1 MDRMRPVYVRQ
12 KSNSSG
18 GTPGAPTSPMISPM
32 NHHGRSGSVG
42 MVGARK
48 VQHTKAA
55 AQRLAHVMAHKPA
68 DDNDEEDDDLSYDP
82 GLSSG
87 TGSLGLVGGR
97 SMRPRSP
104 MSVRAAQEHSTT
116 TRGRS
121 SPSLNSMEQPSS
133 THSTPSSRPYQY
145 AEQPSS
151 AHSTPASRTYQSINT
166 KPIHPVVEQPH
177 SLRSSIATRPSQPS
191 NSNEQPTSARTISGM
206 NSARSSQ
213 PTNVVEQ
220 PTSARSISGLNSA
233 RSSQPT
239 SAVEQPTSARS
250 LDAAR
255 PQLGTKP
262 VHIMPAS
269 VPISLRPP
277 SSADP
282 PADNRREPAPVP
294 LRPTSTSGGLD
305 ASADTRRD
313 KRISLDLGTFNM
325 RENRAQRSSALEDEL
340 DMLQEENENLLEK
353 LRLAEERCDETEAR
367 ARQLEQQVAN
377 LGEGVTLEAR
387 LLSRKEAA
395 LQQREVALKEA
406 AQTHGGSAHGGRNDE
421 AEYELRSLRIMT
433 QRMILSREEMEE
445 VVLKRS
451 WLAWY
456 WSLCVEHGIHAE
468 IAASR
473 SEFWSSLAPLP
484 VQAILAAGQKAKEGI
499 DNNDPDER
507 EDSPRDLNELSGERN
522 IESMLLV
529 EKGLRE
535 LASLKVEEAVAL
547 AMAKHRRPSSKK
559 TGLIDLKLPIDGQ
572 FEAFELSKEESED
585 VLFKQAWLAYFWR
598 RAKNHGVEPDIADE
612 RLQFW
617 INHNSNSPATSHDAV
632 DDHVEIMVKGV
643 AVLGSSEGVKGTI
656 NFVQEGDGPTTVTGS
671 VSGLK
676 PGLHGFHVHAL
687 GDTTNGCLSTGPHFN
702 PNGKEHGAPE
712 DEDRHAGDLGNI
724 TVGDDGTA
732 TFTIIDKQIPLT
744 GPHSIIGRAVVVHGD
759 PDDLGKGGH
768 ELSKSTGNA
777 GGRVACGIIGLQG

>member
-18 GTPGAPTSPMISPM
+18 GTPGAPTSPMMSPM

-68 DDNDEEDDDLSYDP
+68 DDDDEDDDDLSYDP
-82 GLSSG
+82 GLSSR
-87 TGSLGLVGGR
+87 TGSLGLVCGR
-97 SMRPRSP
+97 SMRPSSP
-104 MSVRAAQEHSTT
+104 MSVRAAQEHSTS

-121 SPSLNSMEQPSS
+121 SPSLNSMELPSS

-166 KPIHPVVEQPH
+166 KPINPVVEQPH

-233 RSSQPT
+233 RSSQAT

-250 LDAAR
+250 LAVAR

-282 PADNRREPAPVP
+282 PADNRREPAPIP
-294 LRPTSTSGGLD
+294 LRPPSTAGGSD

-313 KRISLDLGTFNM
+313 KRMSLDLGTFNM

-353 LRLAEERCDETEAR
+353 LRVAEERCDETEAR

-387 LLSRKEAA
+387 LLSRQASKISCVKEAA
-395 LQQREVALKEA
+395 LQHREAALREA

-421 AEYELRSLRIMT
+421 AEYELRSLRITT

-451 WLAWY
+451 WLARY

-484 VQAILAAGQKAKEGI
+484 VQAILEAGQKAKEGM
-499 DNNDPDER
+499 DNNDLDER
-507 EDSPRDLNELSGERN
+507 EDSPRDLNELLGERN

-547 AMAKHRRPSSKK
+547 EMAKHRRPSSKK

-617 INHNSNSPATSHDAV
+617 INHNSKSPATSHDAV
-632 DDHVEIMVKGV
+632 DIERGLLELKK
-643 AVLGSSEGVKGTI
+643 LGIETQLWRESRKWLEHDSMHRT
-656 NFVQEGDGPTTVTGS
+656 QS
-671 VSGLK
+671 
-676 PGLHGFHVHAL
+676 
-687 GDTTNGCLSTGPHFN
+687 LSDF
-702 PNGKEHGAPE
+702 
-712 DEDRHAGDLGNI
+712 
-724 TVGDDGTA
+724 
-732 TFTIIDKQIPLT
+732 
-744 GPHSIIGRAVVVHGD
+744 
-759 PDDLGKGGH
+759 
-768 ELSKSTGNA
+768 
-777 GGRVACGIIGLQG
+777 

>member
-18 GTPGAPTSPMISPM
+18 GTPGQPASPMMSPM
-32 NHHGRSGSVG
+32 HHHGRSGSAG
-42 MVGARK
+42 IVGAK
-48 VQHTKAA
+48 KAQHTKAA
-55 AQRLAHVMAHKPA
+55 AQRLAHVMAHKQT
-68 DDNDEEDDDLSYDP
+68 DDDDEEDDDLSYDL

-87 TGSLGLVGGR
+87 TGSLGLAGGR

-104 MSVRAAQEHSTT
+104 MSVRAAQEQSTS

-121 SPSLNSMEQPSS
+121 SPSLNSMEQPPS
-133 THSTPSSRPYQY
+133 THSTPASRPYQY

-151 AHSTPASRTYQSINT
+151 AHSLPASRPYKSINT
-166 KPIHPVVEQPH
+166 KPINSVVEQPH
-177 SLRSSIATRPSQPS
+177 SLRSSVATRPSQTS
-191 NSNEQPTSARTISGM
+191 NSNELPTSARSISGM

-213 PTNVVEQ
+213 PTNAVEQ
-220 PTSARSISGLNSA
+220 PTSARSISGMNSARSSQPTPAVEQPTSARSIPGLNSA
-233 RSSQPT
+233 RPSQPT

-250 LDAAR
+250 LAAAR

-262 VHIMPAS
+262 VHMVPAT

-277 SSADP
+277 TSADP
-282 PADNRREPAPVP
+282 PADNRREAAPIS
-294 LRPTSTSGGLD
+294 LRPPSTPVGTD
-305 ASADTRRD
+305 ASADNRRD
-313 KRISLDLGTFNM
+313 KRMSLDLGTFNM

-395 LQQREVALKEA
+395 LQQREAALREA
-406 AQTHGGSAHGGRNDE
+406 AQTQGGSGHGGRNDE

-451 WLAWY
+451 WLARY

-473 SEFWSSLAPLP
+473 YEFWSSLAPRP
-484 VQAILAAGQKAKEGI
+484 AEAVLAAGQKAKEEI
-499 DNNDPDER
+499 DNNELDER

-535 LASLKVEEAVAL
+535 LASLKVEEAVAV
-547 AMAKHRRPSSKK
+547 AMAQHRRPSSMK
-559 TGLIDLKLPIDGQ
+559 TGVIDLKLPIDGQ
-572 FEAFELSKEESED
+572 FEAFVLSKEESED
-585 VLFKQAWLAYFWR
+585 ILFKQAWLAYFWR
-598 RAKNHGVEPDIADE
+598 RAKNHEVEPDIADE

-617 INHNSNSPATSHDAV
+617 INHNSKSPATSQDAV
-632 DDHVEIMVKGV
+632 DVERGLLELKK
-643 AVLGSSEGVKGTI
+643 LGIETQLWRESRKWLEHNSMHRTK
-656 NFVQEGDGPTTVTGS
+656 N
-671 VSGLK
+671 
-676 PGLHGFHVHAL
+676 
-687 GDTTNGCLSTGPHFN
+687 LSDF
-702 PNGKEHGAPE
+702 
-712 DEDRHAGDLGNI
+712 
-724 TVGDDGTA
+724 
-732 TFTIIDKQIPLT
+732 
-744 GPHSIIGRAVVVHGD
+744 
-759 PDDLGKGGH
+759 
-768 ELSKSTGNA
+768 
-777 GGRVACGIIGLQG
+777 